1 MCGDYRTIP
10 DASPSQGSLAVAG
23 LFAAHDYSPPPQSQ
37 SQGSVAVAGLFAAR
51 DLAASAGITAPV
63 LVVTD
68 NEELRNLLQAGLMP
82 GFVTPPYFARYGTH
96 RGLHTRG
103 GAHRGA
109 AGRADARLHDPALLP
124 WYGVLDETYTLTRGQ
139 VQGAVVD
146 PWRRVRLCT
155 TAARI
160 ADDGPCRQSVRHA
173 LTCSSCLCV

>member
-1 MCGDYRTIP
+1 MNHSLSR
-10 DASPSQGSLAVAG
+10 SQPGVSVG
-23 LFAAHDYSPPPQSQ
+23 ITESQMPPPPQSQ

-82 GFVTPPYFARYGTH
+82 GFVTPPYFARYGT
-96 RGLHTRG
+96 RIAGLRNLLQ
-103 GAHRGA
+103 
-109 AGRADARLHDPALLP
+109 AGLMPGFMTLPYFAR
-124 WYGVLDETYTLTRGQ
+124 YGVLDETYTLTRGQ

-146 PWRRVRLCT
+146 PWRRVRICT
-155 TAARI
+155 TASRI

-173 LTCSSCLCV
+173 LACSARSCSCV